1 MTAYCLPAG
10 DNTDLVG
17 RYVTEK
23 TGMALQPGLFQA
35 FAVFNSSHEFIGGV
49 VITNFREYDCE
60 ISCAA
65 ETSLAWSED
74 VMRAVFRYTFWQ
86 LGCVRCTSI
95 TKKGNKRARG
105 FLEALGFVLE
115 GNLRK
120 AYDGKHDA
128 LIYGLLASECR
139 YLDDPEEP
147 GLASEGGTGEA
158 FEGDDPDTEGLMPTA
173 H

>member
-10 DNTDLVG
+10 RNTELVG
-17 RYVTEK
+17 MYVADK
-23 TGMALQPGLFQA
+23 TGMKLDPGMFQA
-35 FAVFNSSHEFIGGV
+35 FAVFNKLDEFIGGV

-60 ISCAA
+60 ISCAS
-65 ETSLAWSED
+65 ETSMAWSEG
-74 VMRAVFRYTFWQ
+74 VMRAVFQYMFVQ

-95 TKKGNKRARG
+95 TKKGNRKARN

-115 GNLRK
+115 GNLRR
-120 AYDGKHDA
+120 AYDGKQDA

-139 YLDDPEEP
+139 YLDGPEEP
-147 GLASEGGTGEA
+147 GLASEGGTEGADEGEN
-158 FEGDDPDTEGLMPTA
+158 PDHEVLVHTA